1 MASTLPPIESLPP
14 SEEGPGGSSFQR
26 GLQWI
31 FLGPNGIR
39 AGWRMVIAVA
49 LFALFA
55 LVIQAILKHIPPLEA
70 WRHAQSRIAF
80 TPGLLMLTEGISV
93 LSVLLAVLVMT
104 FIEKRTFADYGWPGN
119 KAFGKRFWQGIPYG
133 FAMLTVLMALI
144 AALHGF
150 SHGGWALGPTQALEY
165 GFLYLIGFILVG
177 ILEEFTFRGYLQA
190 TLASGIGFWPAAIL
204 LAIIFGAIHLGNSGE
219 AAIGALSAGSF
230 GFLAAFTLWRTGN
243 IWFAIGMHTAW
254 DWGETYFY
262 SVADSGNLAQGHLL
276 NSSLH
281 GPNWL
286 AGGSV
291 GPEGSVFMF
300 LVLAVAGVG
309 IHFLFPARQKPD

>member
-1 MASTLPPIESLPP
+1 MASTLPPIEPLPP

-26 GLQWI
+26 GLQWV

-39 AGWRMVIAVA
+39 AGWRMLIAVA

-80 TPGLLMLTEGISV
+80 TPGLLILTEGVSA
-93 LSVLLAVLVMT
+93 LSVVLAILVMT

-119 KAFGKRFWQGIPYG
+119 EAFGKRFWQGIPYG

-204 LAIIFGAIHLGNSGE
+204 LAIIFGAIHLRKFRRGCDRRAVG
-219 AAIGALSAGSF
+219 GQFRLLG
-230 GFLAAFTLWRTGN
+230 GV
-243 IWFAIGMHTAW
+243 HP
-254 DWGETYFY
+254 
-262 SVADSGNLAQGHLL
+262 VADGKHLVRNRHAYRMGLGRNVFLLGCRQRQFGSGTSAELVFTRTELARGRF
-276 NSSLH
+276 
-281 GPNWL
+281 G
-286 AGGSV
+286 
-291 GPEGSVFMF
+291 
-300 LVLAVAGVG
+300 
-309 IHFLFPARQKPD
+309 RT